1 MKSKELKIEE
11 GNYAVVEPQIMQ
23 YPLTY
28 FKQKLSKE
36 TYEMIDWHWH
46 SGVQF
51 CYVTLGEVKI
61 QIAGNEVI
69 LEEGE
74 GLFINAQQVH
84 KAINQKEN
92 AEYISLNLPIHFMG
106 LEGSEMY
113 HQFMEPVLHA
123 KGAEI
128 IVIRKNDEKM
138 QGLLAKLQSCI
149 EKINSE
155 GEIYSLN
162 LLAELLLLWDE
173 LLHEITVGNKTNQKE
188 SGINKR
194 LQEILRYLQENYQKK
209 ISLQQIADQIN
220 LSKSECARF
229 FKKITGETIFEYLL
243 KLRIEKS
250 IELLENT
257 DKTITEI
264 AYETGFASQSY
275 YDQRF
280 RKMKGIAPLKYRKK
294 SRSNMDDISLRGPEQ
309 YI

>member
-11 GNYAVVEPQIMQ
+11 GNHAVVEPQIMQ

-84 KAINQKEN
+84 KAINQKECR
-92 AEYISLNLPIHFMG
+92 IHFIKFANTFMG

-128 IVIRKNDEKM
+128 IVIRKNDEKC
-138 QGLLAKLQSCI
+138 KDC
-149 EKINSE
+149 
-155 GEIYSLN
+155 
-162 LLAELLLLWDE
+162 
-173 LLHEITVGNKTNQKE
+173 
-188 SGINKR
+188 
-194 LQEILRYLQENYQKK
+194 
-209 ISLQQIADQIN
+209 
-220 LSKSECARF
+220 
-229 FKKITGETIFEYLL
+229 
-243 KLRIEKS
+243 
-250 IELLENT
+250 
-257 DKTITEI
+257 
-264 AYETGFASQSY
+264 
-275 YDQRF
+275 
-280 RKMKGIAPLKYRKK
+280 
-294 SRSNMDDISLRGPEQ
+294 
-309 YI
+309 

>member
-74 GLFINAQQVH
+74 
-84 KAINQKEN
+84 
-92 AEYISLNLPIHFMG
+92 
-106 LEGSEMY
+106 
-113 HQFMEPVLHA
+113 
-123 KGAEI
+123 
-128 IVIRKNDEKM
+128 
-138 QGLLAKLQSCI
+138 
-149 EKINSE
+149 
-155 GEIYSLN
+155 IYSLN

-220 LSKSECARF
+220 LSRSECARF

>member
-1 MKSKELKIEE
+1 MKSKKLKLAE
-11 GNYAVVEPQIMQ
+11 GNHAVVEPQIMQ

-28 FKQKLSKE
+28 FRQQLSKE

-61 QIAGNEVI
+61 QTAEKEVT

-84 KAINQKEN
+84 KASNQKDR

-113 HQFMEPVLHA
+113 HRFMEPVLYA

-128 IVIRKNDEKM
+128 IAIRKTAGRMKE
-138 QGLLAKLQSCI
+138 LLTKLQSCI

-155 GEIYSLN
+155 EEIYSLN
-162 LLAELLLLWDE
+162 LLAELLLLWEE
-173 LLHEITVGNKTNQKE
+173 LLRKISSGNKNNREKNRT
-188 SGINKR
+188 NKR
-194 LQEILRYLQENYQKK
+194 LQEILRYLQENYSKK
-209 ISLQQIADQIN
+209 ITLQEIADQIN

-250 IELLENT
+250 IELLKNT

-264 AYETGFASQSY
+264 AYETGFTSQSY

-280 RKMKGIAPLKYRKK
+280 RKMKGLSPLKYRKK
-294 SRSNMDDISLRGPEQ
+294 YDYNNV
-309 YI
+309 